1 MVIHIDV
8 KHVFKYPIES
18 VAHAHLNKYII
29 AKDNFVERID
39 THEKK
44 VDGLA
49 GLVYRRRIAT
59 CTNVVPYLLRK
70 LNLLNEPNIHLE
82 EESWFYHRRR
92 RLELK
97 SRSLTWS
104 HYALLSEESTFEPC
118 ETNTKWTVLRQHGMI
133 NIHGIGP
140 LGRLIEMFA
149 EGFLHQGVKRGLN
162 NMEQLLHDHHGVP
175 DSNVPSVNKEDGE
188 THTTTNFHSSGT

>member
-1 MVIHIDV
+1 MFLNIRSNLWRT
-8 KHVFKYPIES
+8 PILISTSSQKIISLKES
-18 VAHAHLNKYII
+18 TLM
-29 AKDNFVERID
+29 
-39 THEKK
+39 
-44 VDGLA
+44 
-49 GLVYRRRIAT
+49 RRK
-59 CTNVVPYLLRK
+59 L